1 MNGQRD
7 ITSLSDEELAAEL
20 QRLNQQ
26 PAQQEIPHVSQDLS
40 STKKD
45 VKELSDEELF
55 KEWSKVNTPEVKDEA
70 ADISAF
76 DRAFVQNFG
85 GETGD
90 KINYLKQQ
98 YPDYEISSAPGQGIL
113 GGDDIIIRKSGEK
126 EFKKLDPSSWKS
138 NLNPIEMIQDVT
150 DAGYDLFSS
159 AASGVAAGAA
169 GLPSSFVATP
179 AGGLAAGAAAG
190 GATSAVLEG
199 LRQTIGKYL
208 GPKQANDYNMKDV
221 LLSGAL
227 GSASPLLFGTGT
239 TKEALASALKNP
251 QTVSKVLEKQSLGYI
266 KPTAKAA
273 GKTST
278 AIAEEVWSPVQKGIL
293 SSGAEKALGSF
304 GLAPAQT
311 IKNATKELSK
321 PMINFMSKFVK
332 INPNAKQTNQE
343 IGRALLR
350 QDALI
355 GFGDVA
361 SNTIKK
367 KIDDRGKELSE
378 MFANGLEKMGVKF
391 DYSGFGDDLAKH
403 AEMALASGNQA
414 IRDVGEAAK
423 DLYQRFFTPGKINKE
438 TGLAEKVLLSPKETQ
453 MLIQEMKNFTKAARS
468 TVSWDKKDANQK
480 NLSKFIIDASK
491 RLEDQFYGVLEK
503 QTENK
508 NLRKEYFRNKEFLRK
523 LLPQFDTEEKAARN
537 LFQINNPNKAIL
549 RQRLKQFDQKYMGK
563 EPVKIMDLAEMA
575 DVAKFL
581 GDPSLEAVSS
591 GGATSTGKIL
601 KAGEFGGTA
610 GWLAAQAT
618 GSVGLQPLAAQVGRT
633 AGQFLASPSTVAKI
647 LSGKTAVSRGVEAGK
662 KAAVKALEPTG
673 LPALGRAASAKAQQ
687 LPTWLQP
694 AVSQQALTQAGVRSI
709 WDMMGD

>member
-1 MNGQRD
+1 VNGQIKNIQD
-7 ITSLSDEELAAEL
+7 LTDEELAAEL
-20 QRLNQQ
+20 QKFNQQ
-26 PAQQEIPHVSQDLS
+26 SVQPQAPKEPQDLAAP
-40 STKKD
+40 KKD

-55 KEWSKVNTPEVKDEA
+55 QEWSKVNTPVIKDES
-70 ADISAF
+70 ADISPF
-76 DRAFVQNFG
+76 DRGFVQNFG

-98 YPDYEISSAPGQGIL
+98 YPDYEIQATKSEGVL
-113 GGDDIIIRKSGEK
+113 GGDDIIVRKPGEK

-159 AASGVAAGAA
+159 AASGIAAGVA
-169 GLPSSFVATP
+169 GIPSSFVSTP
-179 AGGLAAGAAAG
+179 AGGLAAGALAG
-190 GATSAVLEG
+190 GATSAGLER
-199 LRQTIGKYL
+199 LRQFIGKRF
-208 GPKQANDYNMKDV
+208 GANEYNMKDV

-227 GSASPLLFGTGT
+227 GSASPLLLGSGT
-239 TKEALASALKNP
+239 TKEAVKAAFKNP

-266 KPTAKAA
+266 KPTAKSA

-278 AIAEEVWSPVQKGIL
+278 ALAEEVWSPVQKGLL

-332 INPNAKQTNQE
+332 INPNVKQTNQE
-343 IGRALLR
+343 VGRALLR

-355 GFGDVA
+355 GFGDVT
-361 SNTIKK
+361 SNTIKS
-367 KIDDRGKELSE
+367 KIDDRGKELSNQ
-378 MFANGLEKMGVKF
+378 FAEGLEKMGVKF
-391 DYSGFGDDLAKH
+391 DYSGFGDDLKKH
-403 AEMALASGNQA
+403 ADMALASGNQA
-414 IRDVGEAAK
+414 IRDVGEAAT
-423 DLYQRFFTPGKINKE
+423 DLFQRFFTPGKINKE
-438 TGLAEKVLLSPKETQ
+438 TGLPEKVLLSPKETQ

-508 NLRKEYFRNKEFLRK
+508 NLRKEYFKNKEFLRK

-537 LFQINNPNKAIL
+537 LLQINSPNKAIL
-549 RQRLKQFDQKYMGK
+549 RQRLKQFDQNYMK
-563 EPVKIMDLAEMA
+563 NEPVKIMDLAEMA

-581 GDPSLEAVSS
+581 GDPSLEAISS

-618 GSVGLQPLAAQVGRT
+618 GSVGLQPLAAQAGRT

-673 LPALGRAASAKAQQ
+673 LPALGRAASARVEK